1 MQTLTAGSDKTV
13 NQTAAGATLGQHFQ
27 EKDAWRPEQMN
38 LYRAEKSIPS
48 SRSPKSVEEHRR

>member
-1 MQTLTAGSDKTV
+1 V

-38 LYRAEKSIPS
+38 LYRAEKSI
-48 SRSPKSVEEHRR
+48 RIKQITKNR